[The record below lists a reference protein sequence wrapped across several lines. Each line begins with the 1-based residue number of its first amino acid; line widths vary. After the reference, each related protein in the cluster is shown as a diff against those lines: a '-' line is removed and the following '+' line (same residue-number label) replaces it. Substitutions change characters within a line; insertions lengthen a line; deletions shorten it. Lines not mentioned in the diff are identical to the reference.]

1 MMVKNIT
8 VRLDDAVK
16 YKSSSSL
23 SYFINFDY
31 SEYFVN
37 TLKNY
42 MPKRF
47 YHADTKTWEVPA
59 MYKDQV
65 NAWIDKIESVNK
77 VNRPTAD
84 TVTPEILS
92 NFKPTCAVDLKSIK
106 MPKVDA
112 KVPLF
117 PHQQD
122 VIKFGIAKN
131 SFLLGDEMGLGKTA
145 SVIHYALYMRDKY
158 KYKHCLVIAGING
171 LKWNWLHEIE
181 KHSNEKGWVLGMKSK
196 KKQAHV
202 FEVKSNKDVIN
213 DLNILPNFYFLIINI
228 EKVRDANIS
237 KRLIKLINAGE
248 INMVV
253 LDECQVVKN
262 FKAQQTKRFLELRPE
277 TRIAVTGTPIMN
289 NPIELWGVF
298 NWLGIDNHSYYEF
311 RNHHAVFGGYMDKQ
325 IVAYKNIDEIQAK
338 LQACMLRRLTS
349 DVIDLPER
357 IENYEYLEMNTKQWA
372 IYDEIRNELLSQID
386 KIKLQPNPLVE
397 LIRLRQATA
406 WTGLLSTQV
415 DESIK
420 FERLLQIA
428 HELTANDKKFIVFS
442 NWANVINRALEVLK
456 DFKPALVTGQV
467 SDTHREHEIAMFK
480 HDKACRC
487 ILGTTK
493 ALGTGY
499 TLTEATT
506 VIFLDEPWN
515 AATKD
520 QAMKRAHRIGSTET
534 VNIITLLCAGT
545 IDERIAELVYKKGAI
560 SQAIVDMDP
569 HASANIDKV
578 IDYLIK

>member
-262 FKAQQTKRFLELRPE
+262 FKAQQTKRFLEL
-277 TRIAVTGTPIMN
+277 
-289 NPIELWGVF
+289 
-298 NWLGIDNHSYYEF
+298 
-311 RNHHAVFGGYMDKQ
+311 
-325 IVAYKNIDEIQAK
+325 
-338 LQACMLRRLTS
+338 
-349 DVIDLPER
+349 
-357 IENYEYLEMNTKQWA
+357 
-372 IYDEIRNELLSQID
+372 
-386 KIKLQPNPLVE
+386 
-397 LIRLRQATA
+397 
-406 WTGLLSTQV
+406 
-415 DESIK
+415 
-420 FERLLQIA
+420 
-428 HELTANDKKFIVFS
+428 
-442 NWANVINRALEVLK
+442 
-456 DFKPALVTGQV
+456 
-467 SDTHREHEIAMFK
+467 
-480 HDKACRC
+480 
-487 ILGTTK
+487 
-493 ALGTGY
+493 
-499 TLTEATT
+499 
-506 VIFLDEPWN
+506 
-515 AATKD
+515 
-520 QAMKRAHRIGSTET
+520 
-534 VNIITLLCAGT
+534 
-545 IDERIAELVYKKGAI
+545 VYK
-560 SQAIVDMDP
+560 
-569 HASANIDKV
+569 
-578 IDYLIK
+578 